1 MIFEIIVQIVG
12 IGDEMFTFQFNVWVL
27 GWLFQSWDLWD
38 VNVGARLLSC
48 MGRTFQG
55 WGSIPLEEMS
65 IIVHVNP

>member
-1 MIFEIIVQIVG
+1 
-12 IGDEMFTFQFNVWVL
+12 MFTFQVNVWVL

-38 VNVGARLLSC
+38 VIVGARLLSC
-48 MGRTFQG
+48 MGRIFEG